1 MGRFAQRLAVSAWIV
16 LALQGAALPAAQAQS
31 TPPPPP
37 APAAQAGAQNRLAG
51 VVLAR
56 AVERNSLFGAGE
68 VTPVDPTSSFFNTDL
83 PYAVVKVKPLVNDT
97 VVTFAVSDPTG
108 PAFAIEV
115 KAPRQKNGVWDVFDF
130 TLPLYILGTDLE
142 SHTGTWTLDVA
153 FDGRHQG
160 TTAFQVQ
167 AGSPIAL
174 GRIKDRLDLA
184 PLDADLH
191 WRYGAALA
199 LLHHDAEAIQEL
211 KNAIKLDRN
220 YALYYISLGRIY
232 ERQGRTDDAVRA
244 FKTALSLHG
253 SYYDAVY
260 SGWARAHL
268 ARLQTP

>member
-1 MGRFAQRLAVSAWIV
+1 VGRCAPWFAASVGIV
-16 LALQGAALPAAQAQS
+16 LALQGSVQPAAQAQS
-31 TPPPPP
+31 TPPSQP
-37 APAAQAGAQNRLAG
+37 APAAQVGNQLAS

-56 AVERNSLFGAGE
+56 TVKMSNFFGAGE
-68 VTPVDPTSSFFNTDL
+68 VTPVDPATSFFNTDL
-83 PYAVVKVKPLVNDT
+83 PYAVVKVKGLVNGT
-97 VVTFAVSDPTG
+97 LVTLAVSDPNG

-115 KAPRQKNGVWDVFDF
+115 KAPNQKHGSWEVFDF
-130 TLPLYILGTDLE
+130 TLPLFILGTDFE

-153 FDGRHQG
+153 FNGQHQG
-160 TTAFQVQ
+160 TATFQVQ

-174 GRIKDRLDLA
+174 GKIKDQLDLA

-232 ERQGRTDDAVRA
+232 ERQGRTDDAVRN
-244 FKTALSLHG
+244 FQHALSLHG
-253 SYYDAVY
+253 SFYDAVY
-260 SGWARAHL
+260 SGWAKAHL

>member
-1 MGRFAQRLAVSAWIV
+1 MSVGIA
-16 LALQGAALPAAQAQS
+16 LALQGTGLPAAQAQN
-31 TPPPPP
+31 PPSPQP
-37 APAAQAGAQNRLAG
+37 APAAQAGPPTQLAS

-56 AVERNSLFGAGE
+56 AVKMNSLFGAGE
-68 VTPVDPTSSFFNTDL
+68 VTPVDPTTSFFNTDL
-83 PYAVVKVKPLVNDT
+83 PYAVIKVKALVNGT
-97 VVTFAVSDPTG
+97 VVTLAVIDPTG
-108 PAFAIEV
+108 PAFALEV
-115 KAPRQKNGVWDVFDF
+115 KAPEQKNGAWEVFDF

-142 SHTGTWTLDVA
+142 SHTGTWALDVA
-153 FDGRHQG
+153 FNGQHQG
-160 TTAFQVQ
+160 TTAFQMQ

-174 GRIKDRLDLA
+174 GRIKDLLDLA

-199 LLHHDAEAIQEL
+199 LLHHDPEAIQEL

-220 YALYYISLGRIY
+220 YALYYISLGRLY
-232 ERQGRTDDAVRA
+232 ERQGRTDDAVRN

-260 SGWARAHL
+260 SGWASAHL